1 MVSTVALTEARTAT
15 AEQEVHGGRA
25 PLTVSRRVALAV
37 LALLSA
43 QFAALCLHQAW
54 NDSAT
59 FDEPV
64 YTATALAT
72 LYDGELRL
80 NNEAPLLPKVVSA
93 LPLRLAG
100 VDVPLDGAWAE
111 AETIDD
117 DGWFLAYQLAG
128 EFTSVHAERGDLQ
141 RVVFASRLMGVI
153 EGVAVGLALYA
164 LGATLFS
171 RAAGLLAAGAWLTT
185 PLAVGFGHISSV
197 DLAFALAVVAAA
209 LALVRHLRAPTWRT
223 LSVLALAAG
232 ALQLTRHT
240 GFLYVAVICAALV
253 VRRWRDG
260 WDAARDVAVVLVA
273 TWALVWVATLA
284 VAPTRVAVEVSDD
297 GTGAIAG
304 ALSEAVDVV
313 PWPAEYEAGFQTQL
327 AASAADTQGFLF
339 GDMWWGARPAFWPL
353 AMVVKLPITVVALM
367 IAGPLG
373 WRRLNGDQRRLAAL
387 VAVLP
392 VLAAFAFVLPY
403 NKPIGLRY
411 ALPGIVML
419 LVVASP
425 LALGLLRRRA
435 GLAVLAGAVI
445 AQLAFLWGS
454 VPHSLAWTAP
464 PFRPGYQVVSESNL
478 DWGQDGYRLAEWM
491 EGRTGHVS
499 YFGGASVVDRVPGFR
514 PLIGARP
521 AELTGWVAVSASQL
535 TTHFRDELAYLRAYC
550 NVGTI
555 SGTVLLYRFDDPPTA
570 QPGPEMPA
578 GRCDGAVSHRVD

>member
-1 MVSTVALTEARTAT
+1 
-15 AEQEVHGGRA
+15 
-25 PLTVSRRVALAV
+25 
-37 LALLSA
+37 
-43 QFAALCLHQAW
+43 
-54 NDSAT
+54 
-59 FDEPV
+59 
-64 YTATALAT
+64 
-72 LYDGELRL
+72 
-80 NNEAPLLPKVVSA
+80 
-93 LPLRLAG
+93 
-100 VDVPLDGAWAE
+100 
-111 AETIDD
+111 
-117 DGWFLAYQLAG
+117 
-128 EFTSVHAERGDLQ
+128 
-141 RVVFASRLMGVI
+141 MGVI

-164 LGATLFS
+164 LSATLFS
-171 RAAGLLAAGAWLTT
+171 RAAGLLAAGAWLAT

-223 LSVLALAAG
+223 LTVLALAAG

-260 WDAARDVAVVLVA
+260 GDAARDVAVVLVA

-284 VAPTRVAVEVSDD
+284 VAPTRVAVGERDD
-297 GTGAIAG
+297 ETGAVAG
-304 ALSEAVDVV
+304 VLSEAVEVV

-373 WRRLNGDQRRLAAL
+373 WLRLNGDQRRLAAL
-387 VAVLP
+387 VAVRP
-392 VLAAFAFVLPY
+392 SWP
-403 NKPIGLRY
+403 PSPSCCPTTSRS
-411 ALPGIVML
+411 
-419 LVVASP
+419 ASATRCRASSCCSSSP
-425 LALGLLRRRA
+425 RRSRWACCGAA

-454 VPHSLAWTAP
+454 APHSLAWTAP

-499 YFGGASVVDRVPGFR
+499 YFGGASAVDRVPGFR
-514 PLIGARP
+514 P
-521 AELTGWVAVSASQL
+521 
-535 TTHFRDELAYLRAYC
+535 
-550 NVGTI
+550 
-555 SGTVLLYRFDDPPTA
+555 
-570 QPGPEMPA
+570 
-578 GRCDGAVSHRVD
+578 